1 MGRSG
6 SGDRGGSHPC
16 CLDSL
21 VVSKSAQSQAT
32 CVFGDSTDAGQ
43 NLHGIQVTDY
53 LLGKLLKSERYDRV
67 LVMCL
72 DRRIELVHA
81 AARQYLEKECEGQTV
96 ERCLSKLSLRT
107 LSQIDTIPW
116 AHGQEYSTCRND
128 MRAVLTKEIKE
139 LLYARDTTMTD
150 RNRPIAGNQSPTLPI
165 TLQHSDILFLPRY
178 NMLSYSSPRYN
189 NLPLFLPHYNTLTHS
204 SFYTTTL

>member
-1 MGRSG
+1 MALQHWLGVISFLLGTFFLPMDGIKSRSG

-67 LVMCL
+67 VVMCL
-72 DRRIELVHA
+72 DRRIEVVHA

-96 ERCLSKLSLRT
+96 ERCLSKLSLPT
-107 LSQIDTIPW
+107 LSQMDTTPW
-116 AHGQEYSTCRND
+116 THGQEYSTCIND
-128 MRAVLTKEIKE
+128 MRAVVAKEIKE
-139 LLYARDTTMTD
+139 LVHLRDTTVTD
-150 RNRPIAGNQSPTLPI
+150 RNRPIAGNQS
-165 TLQHSDILFLPRY
+165 HSL
-178 NMLSYSSPRYN
+178 
-189 NLPLFLPHYNTLTHS
+189 HYHA
-204 SFYTTTL
+204 TTL